1 MKKYLLA
8 LLLMPLIFCQCNPD
22 DNNTEQEGIYLSG
35 RAYATGAKTDMTN
48 QNGTG
53 IIKWSQSDKFF
64 SYAINTQNIF
74 IEFRNDGNGGNVF
87 TSVGTVVSSPSQYIR
102 FYRIGESELEVTKWV
117 TTNHGNKI
125 PIETGIN
132 ISIAEQTGNIVDFS
146 KYHISKS
153 NDVIITSKYI
163 GQGQHENKFGD
174 ATFTSMIAYA
184 NFDLSEY
191 SDKDVVISV
200 EGANNHFCLKSAE
213 YGSPNYDPS
222 EIFSQVEDTN
232 GTITV
237 TNPSENTY
245 VAFLPSESSTLNFS
259 VDGENIGSVTF
270 PTNGVIANCFYTGAN
285 GNPIKIGGR
294 VIVVK

>member
-8 LLLMPLIFCQCNPD
+8 LLFMPLFFCQCNPD
-22 DNNTEQEGIYLSG
+22 ENNTEQEGIYLSG

-53 IIKWSQSDKFF
+53 IISWSKNDKFY

-74 IEFRNDGNGGNVF
+74 VEFTNDGNGGNVF
-87 TSVGTVVSSPSQYIR
+87 TSVGTVVSGDGQKIR
-102 FYRIGESELEVTKWV
+102 FYRIGESDLEVTQS
-117 TTNHGNKI
+117 TGPNNNI
-125 PIETGIN
+125 PVETEIN
-132 ISIAEQTGNIVDFS
+132 ISIAEQTGNIDNFS
-146 KYHISKS
+146 EYHISKS
-153 NDVIITSKYI
+153 NDVIITNEYI
-163 GQGQHENKFGD
+163 GQGKFENKFGD

-184 NFDLSEY
+184 NFDLSKY

-213 YGSPNYDPS
+213 HGNPNYDPT
-222 EIFSQVEDTN
+222 EIFSQVAGTN
-232 GTITV
+232 GAITI

-245 VAFLPSESSTLNFS
+245 VAFLPCASSTLNFS

-270 PTNGVIANCFYTGAN
+270 PTDGIVANCFYAGPN

-294 VIVVK
+294 VIVK